1 MCNIISFKS
10 KIILIYFRLIVAHM
24 TTSDGRVKNEN
35 ELRNHVTKHD
45 NFISFRIKR
54 KCGQIVSRDYEFNLL
69 KNRLPSINVRNNQN
83 LDRTFIMQR
92 KVSKVQ
98 YMVPNKQQQQG
109 GPNKNSVLILI
120 RFQPIKNMSKDDP
133 LVPKLPAEMTGANID
148 TFVLDKQIKDDGFE
162 KHIAVN
168 DLMNFTSLKED
179 GRESHWRVQIAKSGL
194 QFYPLA
200 NFDNVFQAFK
210 ISQQVLTSL
219 NVFEDGFRKED
230 LKRFD
235 VNSLEGTEIPAVINL
250 SRSSPITSPAGSAAS
265 SSSPAS
271 NR

>member
-1 MCNIISFKS
+1 M
-10 KIILIYFRLIVAHM
+10 A
-24 TTSDGRVKNEN
+24 TSDGRVKNEN

-69 KNRLPSINVRNNQN
+69 KNRLPSISVRNNQN
-83 LDRTFIMQR
+83 LDRTFVMQR

-98 YMVPNKQQQQG
+98 YMVPNKQG
-109 GPNKNSVLILI
+109 GTNKNSVLILI

-168 DLMNFTSLKED
+168 DLMNFTSLTENV
-179 GRESHWRVQIAKSGL
+179 RESLWRVQIAKSGL

-200 NFDNVFQAFK
+200 NFDNAFQAFK
-210 ISQQVLTSL
+210 TQQQVLTSL
-219 NVFEDGFRKED
+219 NVFEDAFRKED

-235 VNSLEGTEIPAVINL
+235 VNSLEGTEIPAIRNL
-250 SRSSPITSPAGSAAS
+250 SRSSPMTSPAGSAAS